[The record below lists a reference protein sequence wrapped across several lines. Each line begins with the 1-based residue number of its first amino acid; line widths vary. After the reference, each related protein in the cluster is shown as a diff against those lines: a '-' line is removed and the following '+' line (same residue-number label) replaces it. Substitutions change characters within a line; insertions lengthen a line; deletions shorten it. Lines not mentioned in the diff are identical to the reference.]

1 MSHARRFAPFLL
13 LPAILLFF
21 HRLAL
26 QGFILARGDV
36 YLYFYPYW
44 EAAAAALRA
53 GRLPLWN
60 PYLFMGAPLLANSQ
74 VGFFYPLNWPLWLLL
89 PVPYAA
95 TASILLH
102 LALAA
107 GGAYLLARL
116 ELRLSPAAAGLSS
129 LLFALGGYLTAQVE
143 HLNQLQGLAWLPWTL
158 LVAGRPA
165 GWTERRAF
173 LRRLAL
179 LGLVL
184 ALQLTAGHT
193 QTVFIT
199 GVALGLWWLGSVME
213 QRSQWRRALP
223 ALAGLLL
230 AAGLA
235 AALAAVQLL
244 PTLELAGQSSR
255 QGGLPL
261 NEVLSFSLHP
271 LHLSRAL
278 LPGYG
283 EALFTE
289 YVAFLPLTALLLALV
304 GAWRWRR
311 EPVVWPPL
319 LLLAAGLF
327 LALGRFSGA
336 YIGLALLPGF
346 NLFRAPARW
355 LALYALGAALL
366 AGAGYD
372 HWRRDDRRESR
383 PVRWGL
389 GALALL
395 VLWSLAAPPLARFIP
410 TGAEAPA
417 AAPSTLTLAGWLV
430 ELALALL
437 LSRLPGHWRLLRT
450 GAFFVLVGGV
460 LFLAG
465 RALPYHH
472 LATAPQAYTSL
483 RPPVARLL
491 AMNRCPDE
499 TTCRVPPGRVLS
511 LSNIFFDLGD
521 MAELQAAYGDVLT
534 EPAFAQLLVAHKQKE
549 VLDPNLPLR
558 YGLPSVDGYDG
569 GILPLRAYTTVTSLV
584 LSPGE
589 VTSDGRLREFL
600 PAVPDA
606 RWLDLFQARYL
617 ITDKTADT
625 WRDEVFFDRQHPLLL
640 EAGEEE
646 AVGYLPP
653 YEATAVWLLADGPG
667 LVEVTAAGDWL
678 LETEEIGEGLWEA
691 ILPEPAVLET
701 LSLRAAGGLWN
712 VDALAL
718 VDSRDGSFQPLVPG
732 AYRLIHS
739 GDVKIYENLDVLP
752 RAFLVYRWQW
762 QPDVATS
769 VAAMARPGFDPRE
782 EAVLVGN
789 GEPASAGPASA
800 GPGAHSVTMTGYE
813 PETVSLQVETDE
825 PGLLLLTDAAY
836 PGWQATL
843 DGEPALIYQA
853 DGLFRGVMVP
863 AGSHEITFR
872 YEPASLRWGA
882 AISGAAL
889 LVWLLLL
896 FTARRERHAPPADTP
911 KA

>member
-1 MSHARRFAPFLL
+1 MSRARRLAPLLL
-13 LPAILLFF
+13 LPLVALFF

-26 QGFILARGDV
+26 QGYLLARGDV

-44 EAAAAALRA
+44 EAAAGALRE

-74 VGFFYPLNWPLWLLL
+74 AGFFYPPNWPFWLLL
-89 PVPYAA
+89 PVHYAA

-102 LALAA
+102 LWLAA
-107 GGAYLLARL
+107 GGAYLLARRA
-116 ELRLSPAAAGLSS
+116 LRLSPAAAAFSA

-143 HLNQLQGLAWLPWTL
+143 HLNQLQGLAWLPWAL

-165 GWTERRAF
+165 EWRGRGPF

-179 LGLVL
+179 LALIL

-193 QTVFIT
+193 QTLFIT
-199 GVALGLWWLGSVME
+199 GVALGLWQLGGLAA
-213 QRSQWRRALP
+213 QRGAWRLSLP

-235 AALAAVQLL
+235 GALAAVQLL
-244 PTLELAGQSSR
+244 PTLELAGLSSR

-261 NEVLSFSLHP
+261 NEILSFSLHP

-289 YVAFLPLTALLLALV
+289 YVAFLPLTALLLALL

-311 EPVVWPPL
+311 EPALRSPL

-327 LALGRFSGA
+327 LALGRFSLA

-366 AGAGYD
+366 AGAGWER
-372 HWRRDDRRESR
+372 WRGREKTSIQ
-383 PVRWGL
+383 PLRWGTV
-389 GALALL
+389 ALALL
-395 VLWSLAAPPLARFIP
+395 FLWSLAAPWLARIIP

-417 AAPSTLTLAGWLV
+417 AAPSSLTLAGWLV

-437 LSRLPGHWRLLRT
+437 LSRLTRRDGRLRAAGSFLLI
-450 GAFFVLVGGV
+450 AGV
-460 LFLAG
+460 LYLSS

-472 LATAPQAYTSL
+472 LATAPQAADSL

-491 AMNRCPDE
+491 ALNDCPEE
-499 TTCRVPPGRVLS
+499 TACATPPGRLLS

-521 MAELQAAYGDVLT
+521 MAELQTAYGDALS
-534 EPAFAQLLVAHKQKE
+534 EAAFAQLLVAHKQKE

-558 YGLPSVDGYDG
+558 YGIPSVDGYDG
-569 GILPLRAYTTVTSLV
+569 GILPLRAYTALTSLV
-584 LSPGE
+584 LPPGE
-589 VTSDGRLREFL
+589 VTADGRLREFL

-606 RWLDLFQARYL
+606 RWLDLFQAQYL
-617 ITDKTADT
+617 ITDKTADE
-625 WRDEVFFDRQHPLLL
+625 WHEEVFFDRQHPVAL
-640 EAGEEE
+640 EPGELEM
-646 AVGYLPP
+646 VGYLPP
-653 YEATAVWLLADGPG
+653 YEATAIWLLADGPG
-667 LVEVTAAGDWL
+667 RVEATAVGERWL
-678 LETEEIGEGLWEA
+678 LETEPLADGLWEA
-691 ILPEPAVLET
+691 TLPQPALLDALE
-701 LSLRAAGGLWN
+701 LQAGDAAWTVEG
-712 VDALAL
+712 LAL

-752 RAFLVYRWQW
+752 RAFVVTRWQW
-762 QPDVATS
+762 QPDVETS
-769 VAAMARPGFDPRE
+769 VQAMARPDFDPRQ
-782 EAVLVGN
+782 EAVLLGT
-789 GEPASAGPASA
+789 GEPATGNSAR
-800 GPGAHSVTMTGYE
+800 HSVTFTRYE
-813 PETVSLQVETDE
+813 PEAVSLQVETDA

-836 PGWQATL
+836 PGWRATL
-843 DGEPALIYQA
+843 DGEPVTIYQA
-853 DGLFRGVMVP
+853 DGLFRGVLLP
-863 AGSHEITFR
+863 AGSHEVTFT
-872 YEPASLRWGA
+872 YEPASLRYGA
-882 AISGAAL
+882 ALSLAAL

-896 FTARRERHAPPADTP
+896 TAGRARREQPADIP
-911 KA
+911 R